1 MTAREHRPP
10 RSRIEE
16 ESAEY
21 SAGDS
26 LDARVVGL
34 ETHIRFL
41 ATREDL
47 AKSVGELNTKISD
60 VKGKISDVKVWVL
73 LGVLGGMV
81 AAAGLAVG
89 IAQSFS

>member
-1 MTAREHRPP
+1 MRTPP
-10 RSRIEE
+10 RRRPHNDKKLLEHDGEADLHERIA
-16 ESAEY
+16 S
-21 SAGDS
+21 
-26 LDARVVGL
+26 L

-89 IAQSFS
+89 IAQIFS